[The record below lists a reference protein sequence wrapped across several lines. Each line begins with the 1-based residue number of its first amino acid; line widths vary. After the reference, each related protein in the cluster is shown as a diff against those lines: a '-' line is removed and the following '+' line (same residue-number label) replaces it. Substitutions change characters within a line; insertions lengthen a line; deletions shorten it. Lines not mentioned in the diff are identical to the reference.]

1 MKKFRIIETFTTAV
15 ITEIETGDD
24 MNPDVGG
31 DILIDA
37 HINEVAE
44 WGSTQYAR
52 EIADNAGNSEFEI
65 EEIL

>member
-1 MKKFRIIETFTTAV
+1 MKKFRITETFKTTV
-15 ITEIETGDD
+15 VTEIETCDD
-24 MNPDVGG
+24 MNPDIGG

-37 HINEVAE
+37 HINEVVN

-52 EIADNAGNSEFEI
+52 EIANNADDSEFEI